1 MLALKFYMKSFSLFA
16 ILLLCLF
23 PCLLFAANS
32 NELIERLP
40 SGEINWSEG
49 VITATGS
56 GAPPSSA
63 NNPAQA
69 RLMAK
74 RAAILDARRNLL
86 ETVKGVTVDAQTTV
100 QNFMTTSDIVIT
112 KVSGIVK
119 LSRVIN
125 TRYMS
130 DGAVEVTV
138 EMDLRGDLLKLILEE
153 TGEQKKALTPAVIR
167 KKEVPPTIKPP
178 SGEILQMK
186 PAMPP
191 APPKPLLE
199 TKIQEPPKPTS
210 IEVPKMKPAIPR
222 PSVEV
227 PEKKPPIPPVS
238 VKIPETKSLPLSPEP
253 VLEGKVKEPEKE
265 EVKEEVLGDVDLS
278 KLNYSGLVVDAR
290 KLQIRPALIP
300 KIIDQKGEVVY
311 STVNL
316 LQKDA
321 VKMGVVGYAKDVDAA
336 KKNQRVTDKPFVI
349 KGIQSAGQ
357 KRTDVVINNRDANI
371 VQGSDK
377 YTSYLKNG
385 RVLIVYD

>member
-16 ILLLCLF
+16 VVLLCLS
-23 PCLLFAANS
+23 PCLLFAANG
-32 NELIERLP
+32 NDLIERLP
-40 SGEINWSEG
+40 SGTINWSIG
-49 VITATGS
+49 LITATGS
-56 GAPPSSA
+56 GAPPSSVS
-63 NNPAQA
+63 NPAQA

-100 QNFMTTSDIVIT
+100 QNFMTTSDIVVT
-112 KVSGIVK
+112 KVSGVVK

-138 EMDLRGDLLKLILEE
+138 EMDLRGDLLKLMLEE
-153 TGEQKKALTPAVIR
+153 TGDQKKALTPAVIPR
-167 KKEVPPTIKPP
+167 KEVRPAIKSPSVEIPQAKHPTPPV
-178 SGEILQMK
+178 S
-186 PAMPP
+186 
-191 APPKPLLE
+191 PKPLSE
-199 TKIQEPPKPTS
+199 VKIQEPPKP
-210 IEVPKMKPAIPR
+210 
-222 PSVEV
+222 PSVETPQTKPV
-227 PEKKPPIPPVS
+227 PPPPP
-238 VKIPETKSLPLSPEP
+238 PEP
-253 VLEGKVKEPEKE
+253 ALEAKVKESKKE
-265 EVKEEVLGDVDLS
+265 DRKEEVLEDIDLT
-278 KLNYSGLVVDAR
+278 KLNYSGLVIDAR

-300 KIIDQKGEVVY
+300 KIVDQKGEVVY
-311 STVNL
+311 SAVNL

-336 KKNQRVTDKPFVI
+336 KKNQRVTENPFVI
-349 KGIQSAGQ
+349 KGIQATGQ

>member
-1 MLALKFYMKSFSLFA
+1 MVALKFYMKSFSLFA
-16 ILLLCLF
+16 MVLLFLL
-23 PCLLFAANS
+23 PCILFAANS

-40 SGEINWSEG
+40 SGEINWSG
-49 VITATGS
+49 GIITATGS

-63 NNPAQA
+63 DNPAQA

-100 QNFMTTSDIVIT
+100 QNFMTTSDIVVT

-119 LSRVIN
+119 LSRVIK

-153 TGEQKKALTPAVIR
+153 TKEAKTGLTPTAIP
-167 KKEVPPTIKPP
+167 KKEIPPPTKLPFVQIPQTKPMM
-178 SGEILQMK
+178 S
-186 PAMPP
+186 PP
-191 APPKPLLE
+191 PPKPSLE
-199 TKIQEPPKPTS
+199 AKLEAPK
-210 IEVPKMKPAIPR
+210 KD
-222 PSVEV
+222 
-227 PEKKPPIPPVS
+227 
-238 VKIPETKSLPLSPEP
+238 
-253 VLEGKVKEPEKE
+253 
-265 EVKEEVLGDVDLS
+265 EVKEEVSEDIDLS

-357 KRTDVVINNRDANI
+357 KKTDVVINNRDANI

>member
-16 ILLLCLF
+16 VVLLCLS
-23 PCLLFAANS
+23 PCLLFAANG
-32 NELIERLP
+32 NDLIERLP
-40 SGEINWSEG
+40 SGTINWSIG
-49 VITATGS
+49 LITATGS
-56 GAPPSSA
+56 GAPPSSVS
-63 NNPAQA
+63 NPAQA

-100 QNFMTTSDIVIT
+100 QNFMTTSDIVVT
-112 KVSGIVK
+112 KVSGVVK

-138 EMDLRGDLLKLILEE
+138 EMDLRGDLLKLMLEE
-153 TGEQKKALTPAVIR
+153 TGDQKKAFIPAVIPR
-167 KKEVPPTIKPP
+167 KEVPPAIKPP
-178 SGEILQMK
+178 SVEIPQAK
-186 PAMPP
+186 PPTPP
-191 APPKPLLE
+191 MPPKPLLE
-199 TKIQEPPKPTS
+199 AKIQEPPKP
-210 IEVPKMKPAIPR
+210 
-222 PSVEV
+222 PSVETPQTKPV
-227 PEKKPPIPPVS
+227 PSPPP
-238 VKIPETKSLPLSPEP
+238 PEP
-253 VLEGKVKEPEKE
+253 ALEAKVKESKKEGRKE
-265 EVKEEVLGDVDLS
+265 EVSEDIDLT
-278 KLNYSGLVVDAR
+278 KLNYSGLVIDAR

-300 KIIDQKGEVVY
+300 KIVDQKGEVVY
-311 STVNL
+311 SAVNL

-336 KKNQRVTDKPFVI
+336 KKNQRVTENPFVI
-349 KGIQSAGQ
+349 KGIQATGQ

>member
-1 MLALKFYMKSFSLFA
+1 MLALKFHVRSFSLFA
-16 ILLLCLF
+16 VVLLCLI
-23 PCLLFAANS
+23 PCLLFAANG
-32 NELIERLP
+32 NDLVERLP
-40 SGEINWSEG
+40 SGTINWSIG
-49 VITATGS
+49 IITATGS
-56 GAPPSSA
+56 GAPPSSVS
-63 NNPAQA
+63 NPAQA

-100 QNFMTTSDIVIT
+100 QNFMTTSDIVVT
-112 KVSGIVK
+112 KVSGVVK

-138 EMDLRGDLLKLILEE
+138 EMDLRGDLLKLMLEE
-153 TGEQKKALTPAVIR
+153 TGDQKKAFMPAVIPR
-167 KKEVPPTIKPP
+167 KEVPPAIKPP
-178 SGEILQMK
+178 SVEIPQAK
-186 PAMPP
+186 PPTSP
-191 APPKPLLE
+191 VPPKPLLE
-199 TKIQEPPKPTS
+199 AKIQKPPKPPSLETPQTKP
-210 IEVPKMKPAIPR
+210 VP
-222 PSVEV
+222 
-227 PEKKPPIPPVS
+227 PPP
-238 VKIPETKSLPLSPEP
+238 PEP
-253 VLEGKVKEPEKE
+253 VLEAKVKESKKEDRKE
-265 EVKEEVLGDVDLS
+265 EVTEDLDLS

-300 KIIDQKGEVVY
+300 KIMDQNGELIY
-311 STVNL
+311 SAENL

-349 KGIQSAGQ
+349 KGIQATGQ

>member
-1 MLALKFYMKSFSLFA
+1 MTTLKFYIKSFSLFVMM
-16 ILLLCLF
+16 LLSLS
-23 PCLLFAANS
+23 PCLLFAANG
-32 NELIERLP
+32 NDLTERLP
-40 SGEINWSEG
+40 SGTINWSEG
-49 VITATGS
+49 LITATGS
-56 GAPPSSA
+56 GAPPSSVA
-63 NNPAQA
+63 NPAQA

-74 RAAILDARRNLL
+74 RAAVLDARRNLL

-100 QNFMTTSDIVIT
+100 QNFMTTNDIVVT
-112 KVSGIVK
+112 RVSGIVK

-138 EMDLRGDLLKLILEE
+138 EMDLRGDLLKLMLEE
-153 TGEQKKALTPAVIR
+153 TGEQKKALTPAVIPR
-167 KKEVPPTIKPP
+167 KEVPPAIKPP
-178 SGEILQMK
+178 SQITQTK
-186 PAMPP
+186 PPTPP
-191 APPKPLLE
+191 APLKPLLE
-199 TKIQEPPKPTS
+199 AKIQEPPKP
-210 IEVPKMKPAIPR
+210 
-222 PSVEV
+222 PSVETPQTKPV
-227 PEKKPPIPPVS
+227 PPP
-238 VKIPETKSLPLSPEP
+238 LPPEP
-253 VLEGKVKEPEKE
+253 ALEAKVKEPKKE
-265 EVKEEVLGDVDLS
+265 EVKDEVTEDVDLS

-311 STVNL
+311 SAVNL

-349 KGIQSAGQ
+349 KGIQATGQ

-385 RVLIVYD
+385 RVLLVYD

>member
-1 MLALKFYMKSFSLFA
+1 MLALKFHVRSFSLFA
-16 ILLLCLF
+16 VVLLCLI
-23 PCLLFAANS
+23 PCLLFAANG
-32 NELIERLP
+32 NDLVERLP
-40 SGEINWSEG
+40 SGTINWSIG
-49 VITATGS
+49 IITATGS
-56 GAPPSSA
+56 GAPPSSVS
-63 NNPAQA
+63 NPAQA

-100 QNFMTTSDIVIT
+100 QNFMTTSDIVVT
-112 KVSGIVK
+112 KVSGVVK

-138 EMDLRGDLLKLILEE
+138 EMDLRGDLLKLMLEE
-153 TGEQKKALTPAVIR
+153 TGDQKKAFMPAVIPR
-167 KKEVPPTIKPP
+167 KEVPPAIKPP
-178 SGEILQMK
+178 SVEIPQAK
-186 PAMPP
+186 PPTSP
-191 APPKPLLE
+191 VPPKPLLE
-199 TKIQEPPKPTS
+199 AKIQKPPKPPSLETPQTKP
-210 IEVPKMKPAIPR
+210 VPPPSGPA
-222 PSVEV
+222 
-227 PEKKPPIPPVS
+227 
-238 VKIPETKSLPLSPEP
+238 
-253 VLEGKVKEPEKE
+253 LEAKVKESKKEDRKE
-265 EVKEEVLGDVDLS
+265 EVTEDLDLS

-300 KIIDQKGEVVY
+300 KIMDQNGELIY
-311 STVNL
+311 SAENL

-349 KGIQSAGQ
+349 KGIQATGQ